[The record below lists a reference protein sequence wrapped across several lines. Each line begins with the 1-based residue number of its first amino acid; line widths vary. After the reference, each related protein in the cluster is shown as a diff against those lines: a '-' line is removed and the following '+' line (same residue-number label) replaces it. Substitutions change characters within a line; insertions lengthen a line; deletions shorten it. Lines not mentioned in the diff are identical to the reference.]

1 MAENRYRVQNPV
13 TNEIVETFDFATDQ
27 EIQDILDKSA
37 AAFDSWR
44 HTTYEERAEIVS
56 KAAQLLRDRAN
67 ELAKIAAEEM
77 GKPIPEGEWEMNFS
91 GDIMQ
96 FYADNAPEHCAPQN
110 VDVPGGKAVVRRLPL
125 GTILGIMPWNY
136 PIYQIARFAGPN
148 LMNGNCIILKHAEI
162 TPKSAAAF
170 EQILKDAGLPDGVY
184 INVYATHEQI
194 ETIIADPR
202 VQGVSLTGSER
213 AGAKV
218 AETAGKNLK
227 KVVLELGGTDPYIVL
242 DAADIRAAA
251 QEAWDK
257 RVHNAGQACTSNKRI
272 IVMEDIYDQFVDE
285 MVNIAE
291 SYSKGDPSNPGENEY
306 FPMSSRRA
314 AEILDDQVKR
324 SVTAGATLRTG
335 GEMDDTSAYFSPAV
349 LTDLPVGSEPY
360 YEEFFGPV
368 AEIYKVSSE
377 EEAVELANNSYQGLG
392 GAVFSEDI
400 EKATKVADQIDT
412 GMIHVNLG
420 QYFSAILPFG
430 GVKRSGF
437 GRELSVFALD
447 EFVNKQYRYI
457 ND

>member
-1 MAENRYRVQNPV
+1 MSNQYRVQNPV
-13 TNEIVETFDFATDQ
+13 TNEVVETFEFATNQ
-27 EIQDILDKSA
+27 EIQDILSRSEE
-37 AAFDSWR
+37 AFKTWR
-44 HTTYEERAEIVS
+44 NTSYEERAEIVG
-56 KAAQLLRDRAN
+56 KAAQLLKERAN
-67 ELAKIAAEEM
+67 ELAQIAAEEM

-91 GDIMQ
+91 GDILQ
-96 FYADNAPEHCAPQN
+96 FYADNAAEHSADKK

-125 GTILGIMPWNY
+125 GTLLGIMPWNY

-170 EQILKDAGLPDGVY
+170 EQVLKDAGLPDGVY

-227 KVVLELGGTDPYIVL
+227 KVVLELGGTDPYVIL
-242 DAADIRAAA
+242 DAADVKAAA

-272 IVMEDIYDQFVDE
+272 IVMDDIYDQFVDE
-285 MVNIAE
+285 MVAIAE
-291 SYSKGDPSNPGENEY
+291 GYKKGDPSNPGENEY

-324 SVTAGATLRTG
+324 AVAQGANLRTG
-335 GEMDDTSAYFSPAV
+335 GEMDETSAYYSPAV
-349 LTDLPVGSEPY
+349 LTDLPVGSDVY

-368 AEIYKVSSE
+368 AEIYKVASE

-392 GAVFSEDI
+392 GAVFSDDTERAI
-400 EKATKVADQIDT
+400 KVADQIDT

-420 QYFSAILPFG
+420 QYFSAVLPFG

-447 EFVNKQYRYI
+447 EFVNKQYLYV